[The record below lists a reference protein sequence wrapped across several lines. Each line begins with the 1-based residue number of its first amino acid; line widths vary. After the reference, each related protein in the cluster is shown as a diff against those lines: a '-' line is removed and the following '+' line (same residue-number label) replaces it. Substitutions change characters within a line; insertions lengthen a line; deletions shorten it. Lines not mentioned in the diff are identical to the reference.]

1 MALPSTD
8 TDDLARFGYKQ
19 ELNRSL
25 GLFSSFA
32 AVLAEHG
39 PGAAAAGHGA
49 AAAGHDAAGHQA

>member
-25 GLFSSFA
+25 GLFSSLA
-32 AVLAEHG
+32 TVLAEHG
-39 PGAAAAGHGA
+39 PGAAAAGYGV
-49 AAAGHDAAGHQA
+49 AGHQV